1 MVKTKKKPRK
11 KAARRKAATKGRAAG
26 KKKTSARRAPA
37 RRNSPARRKTTKLR
51 RRGGSGTAK
60 KKTTAKKKI
69 RKPSSSP
76 RRVRGGGGA
85 SESEFYRGPGPE
97 SGGQSGDVQ
106 GLSRTELADS
116 ESVEELVEEGQAF
129 EAGVVSGVENA
140 PDADESEVKTREV
153 PEDDVPQEYLDE
165 D

>member
-1 MVKTKKKPRK
+1 MVKTNKKPRK

-76 RRVRGGGGA
+76 RRVRGA

>member
-11 KAARRKAATKGRAAG
+11 KAVRRKAATKGRAAG

-69 RKPSSSP
+69 RKPSTSP

-85 SESEFYRGPGPE
+85 SESEFDRGPGPE
-97 SGGQSGDVQ
+97 SGGQSGDIQ
-106 GLSRTELADS
+106 GLSRAELADS